1 MYATRP
7 CCAFLLTMEVES
19 PVPPRRWIDYDLHSD
34 VSCPGVVFKVPNFR
48 SIKKLFVEEKEEEKK
63 MNRAVVN

>member
-1 MYATRP
+1 
-7 CCAFLLTMEVES
+7 MEVES